1 MFRPFSM
8 GDVQS
13 FYAVGK
19 WLQLS
24 RKYRDLKNYSFKR
37 RFFHSHML

>member
-24 RKYRDLKNYSFKR
+24 RKYRDLEKCSFKC
-37 RFFHSHML
+37 RFFRSHML